1 MYICQTNHC
10 LNVLIQPLLCTDSKK
25 ELFAA
30 ETKTCIEQDSF
41 QDLESL
47 KIKMDNAVLPSDH
60 FKLIRDDAVNFIAVQ
75 KVALVST
82 LLQNLSIIIT
92 KNLILNAFVDF
103 VHLSKKIYE
112 HLLSSFS
119 VNIQTEVCN
128 ILAKSI

>member
-1 MYICQTNHC
+1 M
-10 LNVLIQPLLCTDSKK
+10 QPLLYTDSKK

-47 KIKMDNAVLPSDH
+47 KIKIDNAVLPSDH
-60 FKLIRDDAVNFIAVQ
+60 FKLFRNDAVNFIAVQ

-92 KNLILNAFVDF
+92 KNLILNAFVDQ
-103 VHLSKKIYE
+103 
-112 HLLSSFS
+112 HLLSFSS
-119 VNIQTEVCN
+119 VNSQTEVCN
-128 ILAKSI
+128 IFAKSI